1 LLSRF
6 RIKRVSHATLSY
18 FFAQFGAEVN
28 EMANEN
34 LTKLE
39 RDLMLI
45 EQTLIAMMQ
54 IEHTVA
60 QLGIDWY

>member
-1 LLSRF
+1 
-6 RIKRVSHATLSY
+6 
-18 FFAQFGAEVN
+18 
-28 EMANEN
+28 MANEN

-39 RDLMLI
+39 RDLILI

>member
-1 LLSRF
+1 M
-6 RIKRVSHATLSY
+6 
-18 FFAQFGAEVN
+18 VN
-28 EMANEN
+28 DN

-39 RDLMLI
+39 RDLILI

-60 QLGIDWY
+60 QLGINWH